1 MSKTKTL
8 SVIAFCSDFGKI
20 HYALAT
26 AAAAAATN
34 MNVTIMFTM
43 GAIRAVTVD
52 SSGVPGWGVFTNAK
66 TKTEGFGQ
74 DEINQSKGIA
84 GFEEL
89 FTACSS
95 MGVKFLICEM
105 GLKAE
110 GILAEDLRKDIHFEP
125 GGLVTFL
132 NSADAEGNI
141 VFI

>member
-1 MSKTKTL
+1 MAKPKSL
-8 SVIAFCSDFGKI
+8 SIIAFSSDFGKV

-26 AAAAAATN
+26 AAAASATN

-43 GAIRAVTVD
+43 GAIRAVTMD
-52 SSGVPGWGVFTNAK
+52 SSGVPGWGTFTNVKAD
-66 TKTEGFGQ
+66 TEGVSQ
-74 DEINQSKGIA
+74 DATNQSRGIA

-89 FTACSS
+89 FAACSS
-95 MGVKFLICEM
+95 MGVKFLVCEM

-110 GILAEDLRKDIHFEP
+110 GIQADELRKDLHFEP

-132 NSADAEGNI
+132 NSTETEGNI

>member
-1 MSKTKTL
+1 MDNPKTL
-8 SVIAFCSDFGKI
+8 SIIAFSSDFGKI

-26 AAAAAATN
+26 AAAASATN
-34 MNVTIMFTM
+34 MSVTIMFTM
-43 GAIRAVTVD
+43 GAIRAVTMD
-52 SSGVPGWGVFTNAK
+52 SSGVPGWRAFTDAKAK
-66 TKTEGFGQ
+66 TGCFGQ

-110 GILAEDLRKDIHFEP
+110 GIQAEELRKDIHFEP